1 LDNSYALTVG
11 QVTRYLKEL
20 LAIDDILNDLWLRG
34 EVSGFTRHTSGHLYF
49 TLKDADSQMRC
60 VMWRTDAAR
69 LRFPVEQGVQVV
81 AFGNVGIY
89 EKTGVYQL
97 QVREMRPDGL
107 GALHMAYERLKER
120 LAHEGLFD
128 EDRKRPLPYLPR
140 RVALITSPVGAALQ
154 DMLRILH
161 DRNPR
166 VDILLVPAL
175 VQGDLA
181 PDSIEQALE
190 VAARAEGVELI
201 ILARGGGSL
210 EDLWAFNDEKVAR
223 AIYRCPLPVVSAVG
237 HETDTTIADFVAD
250 CRCPTPSAA
259 AQTVVPDW
267 QELREHVAELWE
279 RATYQARRRIEAER
293 SRLSRA
299 LERSVFEDPAE
310 LTRRRRQDIEALSAR
325 LAERSK
331 LKVEGSRQKLSSL
344 VAKMDALNPLSVLAR
359 GYGIFVR
366 SGNGRRPVN
375 SIEQVSVGEAGD
387 LMLNDGSLH
396 CEVVGKEPRVW
407 NPQQKL

>member
-1 LDNSYALTVG
+1 MDNSYALTVG